1 MAKQDELEQEL
12 SAPIN
17 DSQMV
22 DGEVDGDREIMPEQG
37 IIRRSRRTKTLPAKF
52 VDYNMS

>member
-37 IIRRSRRTKTLPAKF
+37 IIRRRRRSKTLPAKF
-52 VDYNMS
+52 ADYDMS

>member
-37 IIRRSRRTKTLPAKF
+37 IIRRRRTKTLPAKF
-52 VDYNMS
+52 ADYDMS